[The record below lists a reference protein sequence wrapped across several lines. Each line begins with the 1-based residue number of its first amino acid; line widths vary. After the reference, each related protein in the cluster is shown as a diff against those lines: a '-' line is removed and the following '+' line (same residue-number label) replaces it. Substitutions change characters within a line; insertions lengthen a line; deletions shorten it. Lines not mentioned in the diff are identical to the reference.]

1 MDTSLF
7 HEKQRFTQWW
17 IWLILMI
24 PFFTMTYGVYQQLY
38 LGIPFGKQSI
48 SDFSLLS
55 IFFGMLCIPAS
66 MLIFRLH
73 TNITKEG
80 IQVKFFPFH
89 LKFREYKWEELKKVQ
104 VRKYSPLGE
113 YGGWGLRGFGN
124 NRALNVSG
132 NIGLQLEFHNGKK
145 LLIGT
150 KKGDEITAL
159 LTQLNKLQP

>member
-1 MDTSLF
+1 MDTILF
-7 HEKQRFTQWW
+7 SEKQRFTQWW
-17 IWLILMI
+17 IWLILLI

-38 LGIPFGKQSI
+38 LGIPFGKQTV

-73 TNITKEG
+73 TQITKDG
-80 IQVKFFPFH
+80 VLVKFFPFH
-89 LKFREYKWEELKKVQ
+89 LKFRECKWNEIKKVE
-104 VRKYSPLGE
+104 VREYSPIGE
-113 YGGWGLRGFGN
+113 FGGWGLRGFGN

-132 NIGLQLEFHNGKK
+132 KIGLQLEFQNGNK

-150 KKGDEITAL
+150 RKGDEIISV
-159 LTQLNKLQP
+159 LTQLNRLQP